1 MSWHTPMGYEWKDG
15 KIQISED
22 YSELVLKIFTDYDA
36 GLSTTQIAKNLVK
49 AEIVNSNGR
58 VAWTHATVGRILE
71 NPRYLGTKDYPQIV
85 GKALFDRV
93 QLRREEQ
100 RKVLGKGA
108 YEKSTKEKQIF
119 AKKLVCAECGGFYRY
134 HRREDIYPK
143 WRCKSDIPP
152 KKNPCNN
159 SFLSEEQLKSI
170 CIYAIN
176 KYIQNSGLIKKYAGK
191 TQKLSKEY
199 RLLDSKIQQSENLN
213 PDELMGLLFERAEE
227 RYKTLQVRDEVWQ
240 TEKMDYEIAGL
251 EELEVF
257 DEVLYRK
264 LIKKIVISPNHTVK
278 VIFHN
283 KDSLKVSYERL

>member
-22 YSELVLKIFTDYDA
+22 YSELVLKIFTDYDT

-49 AEIVNSNGR
+49 ARIVNSNGR

-85 GKALFDRV
+85 EKSLFDRV

-108 YEKSTKEKQIF
+108 YEKSTKEKQLF
-119 AKKLVCAECGGFYRY
+119 VKKLVCAECGGFYRY

-152 KKNPCNN
+152 KKTPCNN
-159 SFLSEEQLKSI
+159 SFLSEEQTKNI

-176 KYIQNSGLIKKYAGK
+176 KYIQNSKLIERYAE
-191 TQKLSKEY
+191 TEQKLSKEFKI
-199 RLLDSKIQQSENLN
+199 LDRKIQEAENLDA
-213 PDELMGLLFERAEE
+213 DEMMGLLFERAEE

-240 TEKMDYEIAGL
+240 TEKMNWAIEDRPEM
-251 EELEVF
+251 EQF
-257 DEVLYRK
+257 DELIYRK
-264 LIKKIVISPNHTVK
+264 LIKKIVIYPNHTAK